1 MEPAQLTSGHG
12 WGWIKQ
18 GYALFMKAPL
28 LWIVLIVIAFVSA
41 IAISAVPVVGEPL
54 VSLLMPAVLV
64 GLMSGARDLQ
74 RGEELEIAHLF
85 SGFQKHT
92 SQLVTLGGIALV
104 AQFAIFG
111 VMMIVGGSAIVGIL
125 MSHEPVAD
133 PAMMAQAIAGAG
145 IAMLLGMALF
155 SILMMAMQYAPML
168 VYFRGMAPV
177 AALKLSLRAF
187 IANLGAMMVYGLTF
201 FALALLASLPMMLGW
216 IVLLPLMFTSIYIS
230 YCEIFPEI
238 IEVAVAKDDTFTAS
252 GDHSNF

>member
-1 MEPAQLTSGHG
+1 MEPVQLPSGNG

-18 GYALFMKAPL
+18 GYALFLKAPL

-41 IAISAVPVVGEPL
+41 VAISALPIVGEPL
-54 VSLLMPAVLV
+54 VSILTPVILV
-64 GLMSGARDLQ
+64 GLMSGARELQ

-85 SGFQKHT
+85 SGFRKAT

-111 VMMIVGGSAIVGIL
+111 VMMGVGGGTIVSIL

-133 PAMMAQAIAGAG
+133 PAVMAQAIAGAG
-145 IAMLLGMALF
+145 LAMLLGMLLF

-187 IANLGAMMVYGLTF
+187 LANIGAMMIYGLTF
-201 FALALLASLPMMLGW
+201 FALAILASLPMMLGW
-216 IVLLPLMFTSIYIS
+216 IVLLPLMFTSVYIS

-238 IEVAVAKDDTFTAS
+238 IEVAVAKDDPFTAS
-252 GDHSNF
+252 GDQSNF